1 MTLDTIDQA
10 FVARWKAR
18 RPMAEPLPSTPACEP
33 DVTTSAEPEPQAA
46 VVATTEPPTSVADG
60 AETMPADAPL
70 IAESLVER
78 LLAAGRDQWET
89 LADEVEAARLTGR
102 RVIAVVGGEPGE
114 GRTTLIECLA
124 RTLCARGRDAIVL
137 SPDDL
142 AGGDGRGPTD
152 GGRQHDR
159 RIVLVDAGI
168 WFSPGVIRRQRL
180 AMASDG
186 CDAAILVRRAD
197 RDPIPARAAA
207 LTALGV
213 AVLGEVLTFAPSSG
227 DA

>member
-18 RPMAEPLPSTPACEP
+18 RLTAELRPHTPACEP
-33 DVTTSAEPEPQAA
+33 EVTPTAESETKA
-46 VVATTEPPTSVADG
+46 VTVATAEPPTIVAACVETKP
-60 AETMPADAPL
+60 AEAPPV
-70 IAESLVER
+70 AESLVER
-78 LLAAGRDQWET
+78 LLAAGRDQWEV

-102 RVIAVVGGEPGE
+102 RVIAIVGGEPGE

-124 RTLCARGRDAIVL
+124 RTLCDRGSDAIIL

-142 AGGDGRGPTD
+142 AGGNGREPTD
-152 GGRQHDR
+152 GGRLHDR

-168 WFSPGVIRRQRL
+168 WFPPGVIRRQRL
-180 AMASDG
+180 GMASDG

-197 RDPIPARAAA
+197 REPVPARAAA
-207 LTALGV
+207 LAALGV
-213 AVLGEVLTFAPSSG
+213 AVLGEVLTFASSCG
-227 DA
+227 DT